1 MDQDK
6 VDVVEE
12 QEEKPGKCENVADA
26 RKQPIKNRKKKYSA
40 HKICHCMDCG
50 KSFTRK
56 SSLIVHQRI
65 HTGEKLFVCLECGK
79 RFSLKSS
86 MVRHM
91 RTHTPKTL
99 KICPDCGKCFSRYSS
114 LSQHQKVH
122 RKERLYRCPYCEK
135 SFTWASQL
143 VVHQKIHKR
152 KAQPGRSGC
161 EENGSDLDRLSTQ
174 ESTRCLECGRYFKEH
189 RSLMRH
195 QRIHKESTLIVPRN
209 RIDRLAHDIPF
220 HGSADCTVPPSL
232 QMVNSLDQMKD
243 GSFYARKTHKVGKR
257 VQCMDCG
264 KSFTRKSSLIVHQR
278 IHTGEKLF
286 MCSECGKRFGLKSSM
301 VRHMRTHAP
310 KKKLFQQQKVRK
322 RRKPYKCPQ
331 CEKSFCRASQLVTH
345 ERNHR
350 AEIVCPKSEPEDSD
364 FLNKE
369 NDHAKMKSP
378 GESHVCL
385 ECGKHFRRQTAFIRH
400 QRTHKGNLLSTQNDI
415 SCSDGESGTQRIA
428 SEPVYKE
435 EQTDVPET
443 SHSDV
448 DNYIVIKLGD
458 NTYWK
463 PSSEAKSISC
473 LDCGKCF
480 TRKSSLIVH
489 QRIHT
494 GEKLFMCSDCG
505 KRFSLKSSLVRHMRT
520 HSPKVLNICSDCGK
534 CFSRYSSLFQHQKV
548 HRKEKP
554 FKCLQCEKSFSRA
567 SQLMFHQRTHNSE
580 KSYPGSESGQDQV
593 NHYNSCAEEPHA
605 QKSGKCFTE
614 QHLLIRHQKVHIDNS
629 EFLYHTDLKPDAD
642 SNVPHLETESNCEL
656 EMNLKILK
664 TQDDVCNTV
673 STESEKVVKR
683 ECLIDRSICK
693 PRLSSSI
700 RAYHCLQC
708 GKNFTRKSSLIVH
721 QRIHTGEKLFMCT
734 ECGKRFGFKSSLVRH
749 LRIHTGQM
757 LNICSECDIYFS
769 RYGDLLLHLETHMGP
784 SHFTR
789 NALSEI
795 EARDEQCLPNM
806 QQSVNAHKGGVPVPL
821 MKAEESDLQQKD
833 QQPCGSGYLLPIASS
848 VNDYLDPHCD
858 ERIQEGS
865 LNIKQETS
873 DHLSADAEPT
883 DGQKNELVGTPPC
896 TLYWGNEHNI
906 SESSIEGCSGKTDET
921 RNHSGQPTLNV
932 LNNNSLGGAIRDG
945 SDQIQRRTRSGVKPF
960 LCTECG
966 KEFTRKSSLIVH
978 QRIHT
983 GEKLFMCT
991 ECGKRFGLK
1000 SSMVRHMRT
1009 HNTNFKCTACEKNFR
1024 NYSKFLEHQTCHSGE
1039 PRYAEP

>member
-614 QHLLIRHQKVHIDNS
+614 QHLLIRHQKVHI
-629 EFLYHTDLKPDAD
+629 
-642 SNVPHLETESNCEL
+642 
-656 EMNLKILK
+656 
-664 TQDDVCNTV
+664 
-673 STESEKVVKR
+673 
-683 ECLIDRSICK
+683 
-693 PRLSSSI
+693 
-700 RAYHCLQC
+700 
-708 GKNFTRKSSLIVH
+708 
-721 QRIHTGEKLFMCT
+721 
-734 ECGKRFGFKSSLVRH
+734 
-749 LRIHTGQM
+749 
-757 LNICSECDIYFS
+757 
-769 RYGDLLLHLETHMGP
+769 GP